1 MAIITKTVYLEF
13 LLSPSFEKQSNMISV
28 ISITGLFLFIYEIFY
43 LLLFK
48 HLNTNESIMSLS
60 SPLIIIQFP
69 TYSNTYDI
77 NVGKKDMISNDR
89 QISQP

>member
-1 MAIITKTVYLEF
+1 
-13 LLSPSFEKQSNMISV
+13 MISV

-43 LLLFK
+43 LLLLFISFEN
-48 HLNTNESIMSLS
+48 LNTNESVMSLS
-60 SPLIIIQFP
+60 SQLIIIKFP

-77 NVGKKDMISNDR
+77 NVGKKDMISNNR